1 MVIDVHAH
9 YIPREI
15 SHGIYSDLF
24 NMETRDHECFMIVG
38 GHEIE
43 LADKGLVDSE
53 KLLKDMDQ
61 AGIDMCFI
69 SPPPFCFYYE
79 HSKCPDWTR
88 AFNSSMS
95 EDLSKNAPR
104 FRYLATLPL
113 CDMMSTL
120 EELDTVLQDPLCAGV
135 EIATNVAGIE
145 LDDMS
150 LHPFWRIAGETGLF
164 VLIHPHYTVRT
175 ARFDRYHLR
184 NLIGNPLDTALAAF
198 ALMTGDIVGRFP
210 GVKICLSHAGGYTPY
225 AIARF
230 EHARQVR
237 KEFASVDTPY
247 EKRCRDLYYDTV
259 LHDPETLSFV
269 ADKISVSHLLLGSDY
284 PFDMGDNDPV
294 QTVKAIGLGEDEQE
308 AILSG
313 NIKRLFGTL

>member
-113 CDMMSTL
+113 CDMVSTL

-150 LHPFWRIAGETGLF
+150 LHPFWPTRRSSPGRRRTTRCARLRRTENIRNARRSCPAGSIGCILRPAMAE
-164 VLIHPHYTVRT
+164 VMTVYGTRAARGT
-175 ARFDRYHLR
+175 AIR
-184 NLIGNPLDTALAAF
+184 
-198 ALMTGDIVGRFP
+198 
-210 GVKICLSHAGGYTPY
+210 
-225 AIARF
+225 
-230 EHARQVR
+230 RQ
-237 KEFASVDTPY
+237 
-247 EKRCRDLYYDTV
+247 
-259 LHDPETLSFV
+259 
-269 ADKISVSHLLLGSDY
+269 
-284 PFDMGDNDPV
+284 N
-294 QTVKAIGLGEDEQE
+294 
-308 AILSG
+308 
-313 NIKRLFGTL
+313 